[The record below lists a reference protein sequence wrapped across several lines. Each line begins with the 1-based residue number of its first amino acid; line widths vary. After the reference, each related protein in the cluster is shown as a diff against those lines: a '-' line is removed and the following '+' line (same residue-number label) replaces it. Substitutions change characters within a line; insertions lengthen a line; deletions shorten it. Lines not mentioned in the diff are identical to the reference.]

1 MRLSLS
7 SIWRCRPRMLTMLVF
22 AAVAA
27 TIALS
32 NLSCDRQWV
41 HGISYKSYGW
51 PFVWHRYVVLQMGY
65 IPGTIGWYWSG
76 LRLAVNIAIWIAA
89 LAVAAGAAEWF
100 ARRHPM
106 RPAWS
111 MRAMLVFVTLA
122 AAFCGWFAVAR
133 KRAIVQDAV
142 LVAVPAHEP
151 RIAYRAG
158 PPAIRVV
165 RCGPKWLDLMGLDR
179 FRRHITSM
187 HLRTHQNFLDANN
200 GGDEQ
205 LLEQLAKLPDL
216 RSLSFQANRLSPT
229 MVAALGDMR
238 QLRYLRI
245 ELHDPPGDDGMPII
259 ACLPALT
266 GLPQLEELELR
277 DALIDDRSLSG
288 LPNLKSL
295 SLNRVASILYDEDR
309 KEQRA
314 WHVCLQALGQIKQLE
329 RLRLSSNVITSDGL
343 GCLAPLQ
350 NLKILGL
357 DDQSDSVNLFWASS
371 ENGHAQKTRLFDRL
385 PALSRLEALDLSG
398 KSINDDGL
406 RHLAVLPRLRSLSL
420 RATSVTVTG
429 LAHLALLP
437 SLAELTVEDGF
448 FSNPAESDE
457 AVAAKIDALL
467 AIKGL
472 AKLHL
477 GQIVIYGSGW
487 DRLNVEGDDDFSRI
501 LETLSKRKPGLVID
515 GDPAPRHWWRQ
526 PDELTEQ
533 TTSNDDCFPDRDA
546 AWLPASDWPAI
557 LPSWKVDFES
567 KGGWARFDGANC
579 PYSSLR
585 GLPSRVQF

>member
-7 SIWRCRPRMLTMLVF
+7 SIWRSRPRMLTILVF

-41 HGISYKSYGW
+41 YGISYKSYGW
-51 PFVWHRYVVLQMGY
+51 PFVWHRYVVLQIGY
-65 IPGTIGWYWSG
+65 YPGTIGWYWSW

-111 MRAMLVFVTLA
+111 MRAMLIFVTLA

-133 KRAIVQDAV
+133 KRTIVQDAV
-142 LVAVPAHEP
+142 LAAVPAHEP
-151 RIAYRAG
+151 KFAYLAG
-158 PPAIRVV
+158 LPAIRVD
-165 RCGPKWLDLMGLDR
+165 RYGPKWLDLMGLDR
-179 FRRHITSM
+179 LRRRIISVDLM
-187 HLRTHQNFLDANN
+187 YRKFLDANN

-205 LLEQLAKLPDL
+205 LLEQLGKLPDL
-216 RSLSFQANRLSPT
+216 RSLSLQANRLSPT
-229 MVAALGDMR
+229 MAAALGDMR

-245 ELHDPPGDDGMPII
+245 ELHDPPDANGNLMI
-259 ACLPALT
+259 ACLPALS
-266 GLPQLEELELR
+266 GLPQLEELDLEN
-277 DALIDDRSLSG
+277 ALIDERSFSG

-295 SLNRVASILYDEDR
+295 SLNRQSSIFYDEDR
-309 KEQRA
+309 KEERA
-314 WHVCLQALGQIKQLE
+314 WRVCLQALGQMKQLE
-329 RLRLSSNVITSDGL
+329 RLRLSSKVITSDGL
-343 GCLAPLQ
+343 GCLAPLR

-357 DDQSDSVNLFWASS
+357 DDQSDSVKLFGPSR
-371 ENGHAQKTRLFDRL
+371 ENVYAQETRLFDRL
-385 PALSRLEALDLSG
+385 PALARLEALDLSG
-398 KSINDDGL
+398 KSVNDDGL

-420 RATSVTVTG
+420 RATSVTVAG
-429 LAHLALLP
+429 LAHLASLP
-437 SLAELTVEDGF
+437 SLAELTVDDGF

-457 AVAAKIDALL
+457 TVAAKIDALL

-487 DRLNVEGDDDFSRI
+487 DRLNVEGDDDFSCI
-501 LETLSKRKPGLVID
+501 METLSKRKPGLVID
-515 GDPAPRHWWRQ
+515 GDPAPRHWWGR
-526 PDELTEQ
+526 PDELNER

-546 AWLPASDWPAI
+546 AWLPASDWPAMM
-557 LPSWKVDFES
+557 PSWKVDFES
-567 KGGWARFDGANC
+567 KGGWARFDGADC

>member
-1 MRLSLS
+1 
-7 SIWRCRPRMLTMLVF
+7 MLTMLVF

-51 PFVWHRYVVLQMGY
+51 PLVWHRYVVLQIGY
-65 IPGTIGWYWSG
+65 TPGTIGWYWSWS
-76 LRLAVNIAIWIAA
+76 RLAVNIAIWIAA
-89 LAVAAGAAEWF
+89 LAIAAGAAEWF

-111 MRAMLVFVTLA
+111 MRTMLVFVTLA
-122 AAFCGWFAVAR
+122 AAFCGWFAVAHE
-133 KRAIVQDAV
+133 RAIVQDAV
-142 LVAVPAHEP
+142 LAAVPAFEP
-151 RIAYRAG
+151 KTAYIG
-158 PPAIRVV
+158 GTPDVRVD
-165 RCGPKWLDLMGLDR
+165 RYGPKWFDLMGLDR
-179 FRRHITSM
+179 FRRRITSVDLAYPK
-187 HLRTHQNFLDANN
+187 HLDADN

-205 LLEQLAKLPDL
+205 LLEQLAKLPNL
-216 RSLSFQANRLSPT
+216 RSLSFWANRLSPA

-238 QLRYLRI
+238 QLRYLGI
-245 ELHDPPGDDGMPII
+245 KLDDPRGDDGTLVVS
-259 ACLPALT
+259 CLPALS

-277 DALIDDRSLSG
+277 EALIDERSFSG

-295 SLNRVASILYDEDR
+295 SLNRQSSIFYDEDR
-309 KEQRA
+309 KEERA
-314 WHVCLQALGQIKQLE
+314 WRVCLQALGQMKQLE
-329 RLRLSSNVITSDGL
+329 RLRLSSKVITSDGL
-343 GCLAPLQ
+343 GCLAPLR

-357 DDQSDSVNLFWASS
+357 DDQSDSVKLFAASR
-371 ENGHAQKTRLFDRL
+371 EIVYAQETRLFDRL
-385 PALSRLEALDLSG
+385 PALARLEALDLSG
-398 KSINDDGL
+398 KSVNDDGL

-420 RATSVTVTG
+420 RATSVTVAG
-429 LAHLALLP
+429 LVHLASLP
-437 SLAELTVEDGF
+437 SLAELTINDGF

-457 AVAAKIDALL
+457 AVSAKIDALL

-477 GQIVIYGSGW
+477 GQIVYGGSGW
-487 DRLNVEGDDDFSRI
+487 DQLNVEGLEGFSRI
-501 LETLSKRKPGLVID
+501 LKALSERKPGLVID

-526 PDELTEQ
+526 PDELIKR
-533 TTSNDDCFPDRDA
+533 TTWNDDCFPDRDA

-567 KGGWARFDGANC
+567 KGGWARFDGADC